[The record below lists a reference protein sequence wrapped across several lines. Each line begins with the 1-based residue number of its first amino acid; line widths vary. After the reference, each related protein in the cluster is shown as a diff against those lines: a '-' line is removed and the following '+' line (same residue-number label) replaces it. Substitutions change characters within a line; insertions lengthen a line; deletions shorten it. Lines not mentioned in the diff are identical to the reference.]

1 MARIND
7 IRMNNNML
15 LPPESIGQVGPVNL
29 NLKEPSLLHTQGHN
43 SLGTVGLLDL
53 PDDDPSSDSSQHQK
67 GTSSLHLAF
76 LNFLHF
82 ILLNLPGPP
91 NSLHTTALCLGN
103 GTIHEKK

>member
-1 MARIND
+1 VITVARIND

-15 LPPESIGQVGPVNL
+15 LPPESLGQVGPVNL

-67 GTSSLHLAF
+67 GTSSPCIPQFPALHS
-76 LNFLHF
+76 
-82 ILLNLPGPP
+82 I
-91 NSLHTTALCLGN
+91 
-103 GTIHEKK
+103 